1 MKVGIDSYSYHRYF
15 GEIYPNQT
23 DPGRRISYMD
33 YLKTAIDL
41 EVDGV
46 SMETCFFESIDE
58 SYLGEMKDLI
68 QEGGFESVIAW
79 GHPDGLE
86 GGNKPEELEDLKRYI
101 PVCETLGADVL
112 RVVGSSLAFRN
123 EPHGPQI
130 KKLIELFR
138 EPAKMAAD
146 RGVKLAIE
154 NHFDFTT
161 DEIGEIVEGVG
172 TEHFGI
178 TFDTG
183 NALRIGDDPVEFAEK
198 LGDYIIATHTKDVAP
213 LYGGNP
219 KDWFFFACVPVG
231 KGVVDMPGIAKTLLK
246 KGYKG
251 MFAIEIDYLHTD
263 YKDEFPA
270 VEESVEYLRSLDL

>member
-1 MKVGIDSYSYHRYF
+1 MKIGIDSYSYHRYF
-15 GEIYPNQT
+15 GEIYPNQA
-23 DPGRRISYMD
+23 DPGKRISYID

-41 EVDGV
+41 GVDGV
-46 SMETCFFESIDE
+46 SMETCFFESTEE
-58 SYLGEMKDLI
+58 SYLKGMKELI
-68 QEGGFESVIAW
+68 QEGGFESVVAW

-101 PVCETLGADVL
+101 PVCETLGTEVL

-130 KKLIELFR
+130 KKLIELFK

-146 RGVKLAIE
+146 KGIKLAME

-172 TEHFGI
+172 ADNFGI

-198 LGDYIIATHTKDVAP
+198 LGKYIFATHTKDVAP

-231 KGVVDMPGIAKTLLK
+231 KGVVDMPRIAKTLLD
-246 KGYKG
+246 KGYRG

-263 YKDEFPA
+263 YDDEFPA